1 MIATLRGHVLSIAAD
16 SCIIE
21 VQGVGYQVFMPL
33 SALDELRR
41 LSGEVLIHTYQYVR
55 EDTLAL
61 YGFLRP
67 EDKNLFTQ
75 VIGVSGIGP
84 KTGLALLSAFPADRL
99 RDAVRLEDAKLL
111 ASVPGIGL
119 KTAQR
124 LILELKS
131 KLGKLPS
138 GAGEGGDGPTAGQG
152 GPMNDAVAALTA
164 LGYNISDALR
174 AVEEADSKH
183 PGLPT
188 GELVREALKRL
199 ARK

>member
-1 MIATLRGHVLSIAAD
+1 MCGRIPWLYT
-16 SCIIE
+16 
-21 VQGVGYQVFMPL
+21 VFCV
-33 SALDELRR
+33 RR
-41 LSGEVLIHTYQYVR
+41 QKPVYSGDWCFR
-55 EDTLAL
+55 D
-61 YGFLRP
+61 RP
-67 EDKNLFTQ
+67 QNR
-75 VIGVSGIGP
+75 P
-84 KTGLALLSAFPADRL
+84 GLALGLSGGSAPRCG
-99 RDAVRLEDAKLL
+99 RLEDAKLL

-183 PGLPT
+183 PDFPPRIGPGGIKKASQKVT
-188 GELVREALKRL
+188 A
-199 ARK
+199 ARKGSYHGRSEICYR